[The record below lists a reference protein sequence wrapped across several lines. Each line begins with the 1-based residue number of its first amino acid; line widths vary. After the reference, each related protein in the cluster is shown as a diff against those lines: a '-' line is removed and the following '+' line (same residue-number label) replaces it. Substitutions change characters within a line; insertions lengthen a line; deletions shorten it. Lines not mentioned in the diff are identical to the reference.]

1 MTFDLELCLV
11 LDLLSKII
19 CWISQLIP
27 PHNAVCPGM
36 NSCLQD
42 VRGRN
47 WGNCREKKEKMIHIH
62 TQSDYGSIWHYLWPR
77 MLPQC
82 ILCTR
87 VVFLTS
93 DNWTKC
99 DGLNGLQLCWL
110 HAGQSRSRRMRTSVS
125 KADSTAFHCSEGS
138 GPRWSVEW
146 KQTLIKDWACKQLF
160 REAASVAQANMTW
173 DGLNTLNVLL
183 VSLQFTFDEAS
194 FLLSGNS
201 NYSWMLMSA
210 IKFSRAPNYHP
221 AGSIQTNVQPQVWGP
236 GFPTKACVYP
246 THTASLSF
254 FIRDPNLF
262 PVEADIFRLLTLT
275 IISPQT

>member
-1 MTFDLELCLV
+1 MLAALEWTPV
-11 LDLLSKII
+11 SKMLGVETEVI
-19 CWISQLIP
+19 
-27 PHNAVCPGM
+27 A
-36 NSCLQD
+36 
-42 VRGRN
+42 
-47 WGNCREKKEKMIHIH
+47 EKKRKKWFTYALSQIMEACD
-62 TQSDYGSIWHYLWPR
+62 TTWPR

-87 VVFLTS
+87 AVFLTS
-93 DNWTKC
+93 DNWTKG
-99 DGLNGLQLCWL
+99 DSLNGLQLCWL
-110 HAGQSRSRRMRTSVS
+110 HAGQSRSRRGRTSVS

-146 KQTLIKDWACKQLF
+146 KPTLTKDWACKQLF
-160 REAASVAQANMTW
+160 REAASVVQANMTW
-173 DGLNTLNVLL
+173 DGLNTLDVLL
-183 VSLQFTFDEAS
+183 VSLQFIFDEAS

-210 IKFSRAPNYHP
+210 IKFSRAANYHP
-221 AGSIQTNVQPQVWGP
+221 AGSIQTNVQPQVWGQ

-246 THTASLSF
+246 THTASLFF

-262 PVEADIFRLLTLT
+262 PVEADIFHLFTLT